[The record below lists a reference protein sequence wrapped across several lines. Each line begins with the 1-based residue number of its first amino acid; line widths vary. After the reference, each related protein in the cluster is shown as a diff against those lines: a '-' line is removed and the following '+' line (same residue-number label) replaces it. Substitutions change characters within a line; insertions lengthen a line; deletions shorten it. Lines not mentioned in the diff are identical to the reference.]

1 MIAAAIVIY
10 AAFLKPRRT
19 LLTGSG

>member
-19 LLTGSG
+19 LLTGSD